1 MSSNDNLQVRL
12 RNHPKQRLVSSDDYI
27 FEPCPIPTPGD
38 GQILLRTVYQS
49 IDAGSRAMLDP
60 TGYVV
65 NMKPGELVGSSLI
78 GQVMESR
85 HPDYAP
91 GDYVHGHGR
100 WARYLLLNPARLGAR
115 CYRIVPKAP
124 LSAYLGMFGFTGFT
138 AWIGMAL
145 IGKPEPSQTVVVSA
159 AAGAVG
165 LAACQ
170 MAKIMGARVVGIAGG
185 TEKCALLSKE
195 IGCDAVVDYK
205 ANGLD
210 AQLDATCPN
219 GIDVYFEN
227 VGGETQRAV
236 LPRMNVFGRIPLC
249 GQVAQYGDDAQQGP
263 NWFVITLKRLLVQGF
278 LAPDHMEHF
287 APFIAQVEAWHA
299 EGRYRNY
306 VTVTQGLENAADA
319 VNSLVTGRNIGKQ
332 MIQIGPE
339 SLP

>member
-1 MSSNDNLQVRL
+1 MTGNENLQVRL
-12 RNHPKQRLVSSDDYI
+12 RDHPRQRLVTTDDYI
-27 FEPCPIPTPGD
+27 FEPCEIPAPKE
-38 GQILLRTVYQS
+38 GQILVRTVYQS
-49 IDAGSRAMLDP
+49 IDAGSRAMLDR

-85 HPDYAP
+85 HPDYTP

-124 LSAYLGMFGFTGFT
+124 LSAYLGIFGFTGFT

-170 MAKIMGARVVGIAGG
+170 IGKIMEARIVGIAGG
-185 TEKCALLSKE
+185 PEKCALLSQE

-205 ANGLD
+205 AGDLGL
-210 AQLDATCPN
+210 QLDAACPD

-236 LPRMNVFGRIPLC
+236 LPRMNNFGRVPLC
-249 GQVAQYGDDAQQGP
+249 GQIAQYGDDAQQGP
-263 NWFVITLKRLLVQGF
+263 NWFVLTLKRLLAQGF
-278 LAPDHMEHF
+278 LASDHMEHF
-287 APFIAQVEAWHA
+287 APFIAQAEEWHA
-299 EGRYRNY
+299 KGVYRNR
-306 VTVTQGLENAADA
+306 VTVTEGLENAADA